1 MGTASKSMYIRCMEN
16 KATNTVTND
25 QGKVRLSLVH
35 DSAFVN
41 AIETMKNFYF
51 EMNPDMICVTII
63 SARSQD
69 VHLLL
74 MTKKHG
80 ICSTMHG
87 ILSSMMDSD
96 ISKLTHFFLNFTK

>member
-51 EMNPDMICVTII
+51 EMNPDIDMCYDYICEVAGC
-63 SARSQD
+63 SSFVDDKKAWDMFYD
-69 VHLLL
+69 VW
-74 MTKKHG
+74 
-80 ICSTMHG
+80 
-87 ILSSMMDSD
+87 DSFQYD
-96 ISKLTHFFLNFTK
+96 